1 MCFTFKK
8 RGRFEVIF
16 SPQNRPKRGTSKRSR
31 IRFDI
36 ADRQTDR
43 QTDAKTQNSI
53 AVILLSDILLRIIML
68 SSSSSSSSLRFW
80 TTTTSTALPS
90 SSSHH
95 QHHRRHFPSSL
106 SSSSS
111 SRTTTLHRTHASSSN
126 NNENENNK
134 NNDQDL
140 KAKLKSFA
148 REMNITDPNDFVD
161 MKQGGGLFTGG
172 KENNAAKNQIR
183 EDEQRALNAVTSA
196 EFTKAMLGVTVGLLA
211 LYLIIGPPPVEAP
224 LYK

>member
-1 MCFTFKK
+1 
-8 RGRFEVIF
+8 
-16 SPQNRPKRGTSKRSR
+16 
-31 IRFDI
+31 
-36 ADRQTDR
+36 
-43 QTDAKTQNSI
+43 
-53 AVILLSDILLRIIML
+53 ML
-68 SSSSSSSSLRFW
+68 SSPSSLRFW
-80 TTTTSTALPS
+80 TTTTSSALPS

-95 QHHRRHFPSSL
+95 HHHHRRHFPS

-126 NNENENNK
+126 NNDNENNK
-134 NNDQDL
+134 NDDENL

-161 MKQGGGLFTGG
+161 MKEGGGLFNGG

>member
-1 MCFTFKK
+1 
-8 RGRFEVIF
+8 
-16 SPQNRPKRGTSKRSR
+16 
-31 IRFDI
+31 
-36 ADRQTDR
+36 
-43 QTDAKTQNSI
+43 
-53 AVILLSDILLRIIML
+53 ML
-68 SSSSSSSSLRFW
+68 SSSSSLRFW
-80 TTTTSTALPS
+80 TTTSTALPS

-95 QHHRRHFPSSL
+95 HHHHHRRHFPSSSS

-111 SRTTTLHRTHASSSN
+111 SRTTTLHRTHASSSSSN
-126 NNENENNK
+126 NNN
-134 NNDQDL
+134 NNDNNSDQNL

-161 MKQGGGLFTGG
+161 MKQGGGLFNGG

>member
-1 MCFTFKK
+1 
-8 RGRFEVIF
+8 
-16 SPQNRPKRGTSKRSR
+16 
-31 IRFDI
+31 
-36 ADRQTDR
+36 
-43 QTDAKTQNSI
+43 
-53 AVILLSDILLRIIML
+53 ML
-68 SSSSSSSSLRFW
+68 FSSSSLRFW

-95 QHHRRHFPSSL
+95 HHHHRRHFPSS

-126 NNENENNK
+126 NNDNENKNK
-134 NNDQDL
+134 NNDENL

-148 REMNITDPNDFVD
+148 REMNITDPNEFVD

>member
-1 MCFTFKK
+1 
-8 RGRFEVIF
+8 
-16 SPQNRPKRGTSKRSR
+16 
-31 IRFDI
+31 
-36 ADRQTDR
+36 
-43 QTDAKTQNSI
+43 
-53 AVILLSDILLRIIML
+53 ML
-68 SSSSSSSSLRFW
+68 SSSSSLRFW
-80 TTTTSTALPS
+80 TSSALPS

-95 QHHRRHFPSSL
+95 HDHHHHRRHFPSSS

-111 SRTTTLHRTHASSSN
+111 SRTTTLHRTQASSN
-126 NNENENNK
+126 NNDDEN
-134 NNDQDL
+134 L

-148 REMNITDPNDFVD
+148 REMNITDPNEFVD

>member
-1 MCFTFKK
+1 
-8 RGRFEVIF
+8 
-16 SPQNRPKRGTSKRSR
+16 
-31 IRFDI
+31 
-36 ADRQTDR
+36 
-43 QTDAKTQNSI
+43 
-53 AVILLSDILLRIIML
+53 ML
-68 SSSSSSSSLRFW
+68 SSSSSLRFW
-80 TTTTSTALPS
+80 TSSALPS

-95 QHHRRHFPSSL
+95 HHHHRRHFPSSS

-111 SRTTTLHRTHASSSN
+111 SRTTTLHRTQASSN
-126 NNENENNK
+126 NNDNENNSNK
-134 NNDQDL
+134 NDDENL

>member
-1 MCFTFKK
+1 
-8 RGRFEVIF
+8 
-16 SPQNRPKRGTSKRSR
+16 
-31 IRFDI
+31 
-36 ADRQTDR
+36 
-43 QTDAKTQNSI
+43 
-53 AVILLSDILLRIIML
+53 ML
-68 SSSSSSSSLRFW
+68 SSSSSLRFW
-80 TTTTSTALPS
+80 TSSALPS

-95 QHHRRHFPSSL
+95 HHHHRRHFPSSS

-126 NNENENNK
+126 NNDNENKNK
-134 NNDQDL
+134 NNDENL

-161 MKQGGGLFTGG
+161 MKQGTGGLFNGG

>member
-1 MCFTFKK
+1 
-8 RGRFEVIF
+8 
-16 SPQNRPKRGTSKRSR
+16 
-31 IRFDI
+31 
-36 ADRQTDR
+36 
-43 QTDAKTQNSI
+43 
-53 AVILLSDILLRIIML
+53 ML
-68 SSSSSSSSLRFW
+68 SSSSSLRFW
-80 TTTTSTALPS
+80 TSTALPS
-90 SSSHH
+90 SSSH
-95 QHHRRHFPSSL
+95 QHHRRHFPS

-111 SRTTTLHRTHASSSN
+111 SRTTTLHRTRASSSSN
-126 NNENENNK
+126 NNNNK
-134 NNDQDL
+134 NDDENL

-148 REMNITDPNDFVD
+148 REMNITDPNEFVD

>member
-1 MCFTFKK
+1 
-8 RGRFEVIF
+8 
-16 SPQNRPKRGTSKRSR
+16 
-31 IRFDI
+31 
-36 ADRQTDR
+36 
-43 QTDAKTQNSI
+43 
-53 AVILLSDILLRIIML
+53 ML
-68 SSSSSSSSLRFW
+68 SSSSSSLRFW
-80 TTTTSTALPS
+80 TSSALPS

-95 QHHRRHFPSSL
+95 HHHHRRHFPSS

-111 SRTTTLHRTHASSSN
+111 SRTTTLHRTQASSN
-126 NNENENNK
+126 NNDNEN
-134 NNDQDL
+134 L
-140 KAKLKSFA
+140 KSKLKSFA
-148 REMNITDPNDFVD
+148 REMNITDPNEFVD

>member
-1 MCFTFKK
+1 
-8 RGRFEVIF
+8 
-16 SPQNRPKRGTSKRSR
+16 
-31 IRFDI
+31 
-36 ADRQTDR
+36 
-43 QTDAKTQNSI
+43 
-53 AVILLSDILLRIIML
+53 ML
-68 SSSSSSSSLRFW
+68 SSSSSSSLRFW
-80 TTTTSTALPS
+80 TSSALPS

-95 QHHRRHFPSSL
+95 HDHHHHRRHFPSS

-111 SRTTTLHRTHASSSN
+111 SRTTTLHRTQASSN
-126 NNENENNK
+126 NNDNENNSNK
-134 NNDQDL
+134 NDDENL

-148 REMNITDPNDFVD
+148 REMNITDPNEFVD
-161 MKQGGGLFTGG
+161 MKHGGGLFTGG

>member
-1 MCFTFKK
+1 
-8 RGRFEVIF
+8 
-16 SPQNRPKRGTSKRSR
+16 
-31 IRFDI
+31 
-36 ADRQTDR
+36 
-43 QTDAKTQNSI
+43 
-53 AVILLSDILLRIIML
+53 ML
-68 SSSSSSSSLRFW
+68 SSSSSLRFW
-80 TTTTSTALPS
+80 TSSALPS

-95 QHHRRHFPSSL
+95 HHHHRRHFPSS

-126 NNENENNK
+126 NNDNNENNSNK
-134 NNDQDL
+134 NDDENL

>member
-1 MCFTFKK
+1 
-8 RGRFEVIF
+8 
-16 SPQNRPKRGTSKRSR
+16 
-31 IRFDI
+31 
-36 ADRQTDR
+36 
-43 QTDAKTQNSI
+43 
-53 AVILLSDILLRIIML
+53 ML
-68 SSSSSSSSLRFW
+68 SSSSSLRFW
-80 TTTTSTALPS
+80 TSTALPS
-90 SSSHH
+90 SSSH
-95 QHHRRHFPSSL
+95 QHHRRHFPS

-111 SRTTTLHRTHASSSN
+111 SRTTTLHRTRASYSSSN
-126 NNENENNK
+126 NNNK
-134 NNDQDL
+134 NDDENL

-172 KENNAAKNQIR
+172 KSNNAAKNQIR

>member
-1 MCFTFKK
+1 
-8 RGRFEVIF
+8 
-16 SPQNRPKRGTSKRSR
+16 
-31 IRFDI
+31 
-36 ADRQTDR
+36 
-43 QTDAKTQNSI
+43 
-53 AVILLSDILLRIIML
+53 ML
-68 SSSSSSSSLRFW
+68 FSSSSLRFW

-95 QHHRRHFPSSL
+95 HHHHRRHFPSSS

-111 SRTTTLHRTHASSSN
+111 SRTTTLHRTHASSN
-126 NNENENNK
+126 NNDNENNSNK
-134 NNDQDL
+134 NDDENL

>member
-1 MCFTFKK
+1 
-8 RGRFEVIF
+8 
-16 SPQNRPKRGTSKRSR
+16 
-31 IRFDI
+31 
-36 ADRQTDR
+36 
-43 QTDAKTQNSI
+43 
-53 AVILLSDILLRIIML
+53 ML
-68 SSSSSSSSLRFW
+68 SSSSSLRFW
-80 TTTTSTALPS
+80 TSSALPS

-95 QHHRRHFPSSL
+95 HHHHRRHFPSSS

-111 SRTTTLHRTHASSSN
+111 SRTTTLHRTQASSN
-126 NNENENNK
+126 NNDDEN
-134 NNDQDL
+134 L

>member
-1 MCFTFKK
+1 
-8 RGRFEVIF
+8 
-16 SPQNRPKRGTSKRSR
+16 
-31 IRFDI
+31 
-36 ADRQTDR
+36 
-43 QTDAKTQNSI
+43 
-53 AVILLSDILLRIIML
+53 ML
-68 SSSSSSSSLRFW
+68 SSSSSLRFW
-80 TTTTSTALPS
+80 TSSALPS

-95 QHHRRHFPSSL
+95 HHRRHFPSSS

-111 SRTTTLHRTHASSSN
+111 SRTTTLHRTQASSN
-126 NNENENNK
+126 NNDNENNSNK
-134 NNDQDL
+134 NDDENL

-148 REMNITDPNDFVD
+148 REMNITDPNEFVD

>member
-1 MCFTFKK
+1 
-8 RGRFEVIF
+8 
-16 SPQNRPKRGTSKRSR
+16 
-31 IRFDI
+31 
-36 ADRQTDR
+36 
-43 QTDAKTQNSI
+43 
-53 AVILLSDILLRIIML
+53 ML
-68 SSSSSSSSLRFW
+68 SSSSSSLRFW
-80 TTTTSTALPS
+80 TSSALPS

-95 QHHRRHFPSSL
+95 HHHHHRRHFPSSS

-126 NNENENNK
+126 NNDNENNNK
-134 NNDQDL
+134 NNDENL

-148 REMNITDPNDFVD
+148 REMNITDPNEFVD

>member
-1 MCFTFKK
+1 
-8 RGRFEVIF
+8 
-16 SPQNRPKRGTSKRSR
+16 
-31 IRFDI
+31 
-36 ADRQTDR
+36 
-43 QTDAKTQNSI
+43 
-53 AVILLSDILLRIIML
+53 ML
-68 SSSSSSSSLRFW
+68 SSSSSLRFW
-80 TTTTSTALPS
+80 TSTALPS
-90 SSSHH
+90 SSSH
-95 QHHRRHFPSSL
+95 QHHRRHFPS

-126 NNENENNK
+126 NNDNENNK

-172 KENNAAKNQIR
+172 KSNNAAKNQIR

>member
-1 MCFTFKK
+1 
-8 RGRFEVIF
+8 
-16 SPQNRPKRGTSKRSR
+16 
-31 IRFDI
+31 
-36 ADRQTDR
+36 
-43 QTDAKTQNSI
+43 
-53 AVILLSDILLRIIML
+53 ML
-68 SSSSSSSSLRFW
+68 SSSSSSLRFW
-80 TTTTSTALPS
+80 TSSALPS

-95 QHHRRHFPSSL
+95 HHHHRRHFPS

-111 SRTTTLHRTHASSSN
+111 SRTTTLHRTQASSN
-126 NNENENNK
+126 NNDNENNSNK
-134 NNDQDL
+134 NDDENL

-148 REMNITDPNDFVD
+148 REMNITDPNEFVD

>member
-1 MCFTFKK
+1 
-8 RGRFEVIF
+8 
-16 SPQNRPKRGTSKRSR
+16 
-31 IRFDI
+31 
-36 ADRQTDR
+36 
-43 QTDAKTQNSI
+43 
-53 AVILLSDILLRIIML
+53 ML
-68 SSSSSSSSLRFW
+68 SSSSSLRFW
-80 TTTTSTALPS
+80 TSSALPS

-95 QHHRRHFPSSL
+95 HHHHRRHFPS

-111 SRTTTLHRTHASSSN
+111 SRTTTPHRTQASSN
-126 NNENENNK
+126 NNDSENNSNK
-134 NNDQDL
+134 NDDENL

-148 REMNITDPNDFVD
+148 REMNITDPNEFVD

>member
-1 MCFTFKK
+1 
-8 RGRFEVIF
+8 
-16 SPQNRPKRGTSKRSR
+16 
-31 IRFDI
+31 
-36 ADRQTDR
+36 
-43 QTDAKTQNSI
+43 
-53 AVILLSDILLRIIML
+53 ML
-68 SSSSSSSSLRFW
+68 SSSSSLRFW
-80 TTTTSTALPS
+80 TSSALPS

-95 QHHRRHFPSSL
+95 PHPHRRHFPSSS

-111 SRTTTLHRTHASSSN
+111 SRTTTLHRTQASSN
-126 NNENENNK
+126 NNDNENNSNK
-134 NNDQDL
+134 NDDENL

-148 REMNITDPNDFVD
+148 REMNITDPNEFVD

>member
-1 MCFTFKK
+1 
-8 RGRFEVIF
+8 
-16 SPQNRPKRGTSKRSR
+16 
-31 IRFDI
+31 
-36 ADRQTDR
+36 
-43 QTDAKTQNSI
+43 
-53 AVILLSDILLRIIML
+53 ML
-68 SSSSSSSSLRFW
+68 SSSSSLRFW
-80 TTTTSTALPS
+80 TNSALPS

-95 QHHRRHFPSSL
+95 PHHHRRHFPSSSS

-111 SRTTTLHRTHASSSN
+111 SRTTTLHRTQASSN
-126 NNENENNK
+126 NNDNENNSNK
-134 NNDQDL
+134 NDDENL

>member
-1 MCFTFKK
+1 
-8 RGRFEVIF
+8 
-16 SPQNRPKRGTSKRSR
+16 
-31 IRFDI
+31 
-36 ADRQTDR
+36 
-43 QTDAKTQNSI
+43 
-53 AVILLSDILLRIIML
+53 ML
-68 SSSSSSSSLRFW
+68 SSSSSLRFW
-80 TTTTSTALPS
+80 TSSALPS

-95 QHHRRHFPSSL
+95 HHHHHHRRHFPSS

-111 SRTTTLHRTHASSSN
+111 SRTTTLHRTQASSN
-126 NNENENNK
+126 NNDNENNSNK
-134 NNDQDL
+134 NDDENL

-148 REMNITDPNDFVD
+148 REMNITDPNEFVD

-196 EFTKAMLGVTVGLLA
+196 EFTKAMLGVTGGLLA

>member
-1 MCFTFKK
+1 M
-8 RGRFEVIF
+8 
-16 SPQNRPKRGTSKRSR
+16 
-31 IRFDI
+31 
-36 ADRQTDR
+36 
-43 QTDAKTQNSI
+43 
-53 AVILLSDILLRIIML
+53 LS

-80 TTTTSTALPS
+80 TSSALPS

-95 QHHRRHFPSSL
+95 HHHHHHHRRHFPSSS

-126 NNENENNK
+126 NNDNENKNK
-134 NNDQDL
+134 NNDENL
-140 KAKLKSFA
+140 KAKLKSCA
-148 REMNITDPNDFVD
+148 REMNITAPNDFVD

>member
-1 MCFTFKK
+1 
-8 RGRFEVIF
+8 
-16 SPQNRPKRGTSKRSR
+16 
-31 IRFDI
+31 
-36 ADRQTDR
+36 
-43 QTDAKTQNSI
+43 
-53 AVILLSDILLRIIML
+53 ML
-68 SSSSSSSSLRFW
+68 SSSSSLRFW
-80 TTTTSTALPS
+80 TSSALPS

-95 QHHRRHFPSSL
+95 HHHHHRRHFPSSS

-111 SRTTTLHRTHASSSN
+111 SRTTTLHRTQASSN
-126 NNENENNK
+126 NNDDEN
-134 NNDQDL
+134 L

-148 REMNITDPNDFVD
+148 REMNITDPNEFVD

>member
-1 MCFTFKK
+1 
-8 RGRFEVIF
+8 
-16 SPQNRPKRGTSKRSR
+16 
-31 IRFDI
+31 
-36 ADRQTDR
+36 
-43 QTDAKTQNSI
+43 
-53 AVILLSDILLRIIML
+53 ML
-68 SSSSSSSSLRFW
+68 SSSSSSLRFW
-80 TTTTSTALPS
+80 TSSALPS

-95 QHHRRHFPSSL
+95 HHHHRRHFPSS

-111 SRTTTLHRTHASSSN
+111 SRTTTLHRTQASSN
-126 NNENENNK
+126 NNDNENNSNK
-134 NNDQDL
+134 NDDENL

-148 REMNITDPNDFVD
+148 REMNITDPNEFVD

>member
-1 MCFTFKK
+1 
-8 RGRFEVIF
+8 
-16 SPQNRPKRGTSKRSR
+16 
-31 IRFDI
+31 
-36 ADRQTDR
+36 
-43 QTDAKTQNSI
+43 
-53 AVILLSDILLRIIML
+53 ML
-68 SSSSSSSSLRFW
+68 SSSSSLRFW
-80 TTTTSTALPS
+80 TSSALPS

-95 QHHRRHFPSSL
+95 FHHHHHRRHFPSSS

-111 SRTTTLHRTHASSSN
+111 SRTTTLHRTQASSN
-126 NNENENNK
+126 NNDNEN
-134 NNDQDL
+134 L
-140 KAKLKSFA
+140 KSKLKSFA
-148 REMNITDPNDFVD
+148 REMNITDPNEFVD

>member
-1 MCFTFKK
+1 
-8 RGRFEVIF
+8 
-16 SPQNRPKRGTSKRSR
+16 
-31 IRFDI
+31 
-36 ADRQTDR
+36 
-43 QTDAKTQNSI
+43 
-53 AVILLSDILLRIIML
+53 ML
-68 SSSSSSSSLRFW
+68 SSSSSSLRFW
-80 TTTTSTALPS
+80 TSSALPS

-95 QHHRRHFPSSL
+95 HHHHHRRHFPSS

-111 SRTTTLHRTHASSSN
+111 SRTTTLHRTQASSN
-126 NNENENNK
+126 NNDNENNSNK
-134 NNDQDL
+134 NDDENL

>member
-1 MCFTFKK
+1 
-8 RGRFEVIF
+8 
-16 SPQNRPKRGTSKRSR
+16 
-31 IRFDI
+31 
-36 ADRQTDR
+36 
-43 QTDAKTQNSI
+43 
-53 AVILLSDILLRIIML
+53 ML
-68 SSSSSSSSLRFW
+68 SSPSSSLRFW
-80 TTTTSTALPS
+80 TSSALPS

-95 QHHRRHFPSSL
+95 HHHHRRHFPSS

-111 SRTTTLHRTHASSSN
+111 SRTTTLHRTHASSYN
-126 NNENENNK
+126 NNDNENNSNK
-134 NNDQDL
+134 NDDENL

>member
-1 MCFTFKK
+1 
-8 RGRFEVIF
+8 
-16 SPQNRPKRGTSKRSR
+16 
-31 IRFDI
+31 
-36 ADRQTDR
+36 
-43 QTDAKTQNSI
+43 
-53 AVILLSDILLRIIML
+53 ML
-68 SSSSSSSSLRFW
+68 SSSSSSLRFW
-80 TTTTSTALPS
+80 TSSALPS

-95 QHHRRHFPSSL
+95 HHHHRRHFP

-111 SRTTTLHRTHASSSN
+111 SRTTTLHRTQASSN
-126 NNENENNK
+126 NNDNENNSNK
-134 NNDQDL
+134 NDDENL

-148 REMNITDPNDFVD
+148 REMNITDPNEFVD

>member
-1 MCFTFKK
+1 
-8 RGRFEVIF
+8 
-16 SPQNRPKRGTSKRSR
+16 
-31 IRFDI
+31 
-36 ADRQTDR
+36 
-43 QTDAKTQNSI
+43 
-53 AVILLSDILLRIIML
+53 ML
-68 SSSSSSSSLRFW
+68 SSSSSLRFW
-80 TTTTSTALPS
+80 TTTSTALPS

-95 QHHRRHFPSSL
+95 HHHHHRRHFPSSSS

-111 SRTTTLHRTHASSSN
+111 SRTTTLHRTRASSSSSDN
-126 NNENENNK
+126 NNNN
-134 NNDQDL
+134 NSDQNL

-161 MKQGGGLFTGG
+161 MKQGGGLFNGG

>member
-1 MCFTFKK
+1 M
-8 RGRFEVIF
+8 V
-16 SPQNRPKRGTSKRSR
+16 
-31 IRFDI
+31 
-36 ADRQTDR
+36 
-43 QTDAKTQNSI
+43 
-53 AVILLSDILLRIIML
+53 
-68 SSSSSSSSLRFW
+68 SSSSSSLRFW
-80 TTTTSTALPS
+80 TSSALPS

-95 QHHRRHFPSSL
+95 HHHHRRHFPSS

-126 NNENENNK
+126 NNDNNENNSNK
-134 NNDQDL
+134 NDDENL

-196 EFTKAMLGVTVGLLA
+196 EFTKTMLGVTVGLLA

>member
-1 MCFTFKK
+1 
-8 RGRFEVIF
+8 
-16 SPQNRPKRGTSKRSR
+16 
-31 IRFDI
+31 
-36 ADRQTDR
+36 
-43 QTDAKTQNSI
+43 
-53 AVILLSDILLRIIML
+53 ML
-68 SSSSSSSSLRFW
+68 SSSSSLRFW
-80 TTTTSTALPS
+80 TSSALPS

-95 QHHRRHFPSSL
+95 HHHHRRHFPSSSS

-111 SRTTTLHRTHASSSN
+111 SRTTTLHRTQASSN
-126 NNENENNK
+126 NNENENNSNK
-134 NNDQDL
+134 NDDENL

-148 REMNITDPNDFVD
+148 REMNITDPNEFVD

>member
-1 MCFTFKK
+1 
-8 RGRFEVIF
+8 
-16 SPQNRPKRGTSKRSR
+16 
-31 IRFDI
+31 
-36 ADRQTDR
+36 
-43 QTDAKTQNSI
+43 
-53 AVILLSDILLRIIML
+53 ML
-68 SSSSSSSSLRFW
+68 SSSSSLRFW
-80 TTTTSTALPS
+80 TSSALPS

-95 QHHRRHFPSSL
+95 HDHHHHRRHFPSS

-111 SRTTTLHRTHASSSN
+111 SRTTTLHRTQASSN
-126 NNENENNK
+126 NNDNEN
-134 NNDQDL
+134 L
-140 KAKLKSFA
+140 KSKLKSFA
-148 REMNITDPNDFVD
+148 REMNITDPNEFVD

>member
-1 MCFTFKK
+1 
-8 RGRFEVIF
+8 
-16 SPQNRPKRGTSKRSR
+16 
-31 IRFDI
+31 
-36 ADRQTDR
+36 
-43 QTDAKTQNSI
+43 
-53 AVILLSDILLRIIML
+53 ML
-68 SSSSSSSSLRFW
+68 SSSSSSLRFW
-80 TTTTSTALPS
+80 TSSALPS

-95 QHHRRHFPSSL
+95 HHHHRRHFPSSS

-111 SRTTTLHRTHASSSN
+111 SRTTTLHRTQASSN
-126 NNENENNK
+126 NNDNENNSNK
-134 NNDQDL
+134 NDDENL

-148 REMNITDPNDFVD
+148 REMNITDPNEFVD

>member
-1 MCFTFKK
+1 
-8 RGRFEVIF
+8 
-16 SPQNRPKRGTSKRSR
+16 
-31 IRFDI
+31 
-36 ADRQTDR
+36 
-43 QTDAKTQNSI
+43 
-53 AVILLSDILLRIIML
+53 ML
-68 SSSSSSSSLRFW
+68 SSSSSSLRFW
-80 TTTTSTALPS
+80 TCSALPS

-95 QHHRRHFPSSL
+95 HHHHRRHFPSSS

-111 SRTTTLHRTHASSSN
+111 SRTTTLHRTQASSN
-126 NNENENNK
+126 NNDDEN
-134 NNDQDL
+134 L

-148 REMNITDPNDFVD
+148 REMNITDPNEFVD

>member
-1 MCFTFKK
+1 
-8 RGRFEVIF
+8 
-16 SPQNRPKRGTSKRSR
+16 
-31 IRFDI
+31 
-36 ADRQTDR
+36 
-43 QTDAKTQNSI
+43 
-53 AVILLSDILLRIIML
+53 ML
-68 SSSSSSSSLRFW
+68 SSSSSLRFW
-80 TTTTSTALPS
+80 TSSALPS

-95 QHHRRHFPSSL
+95 HHHHRRHFPSS

-126 NNENENNK
+126 NNDNENNK
-134 NNDQDL
+134 NDDENL

>member
-1 MCFTFKK
+1 
-8 RGRFEVIF
+8 
-16 SPQNRPKRGTSKRSR
+16 
-31 IRFDI
+31 
-36 ADRQTDR
+36 
-43 QTDAKTQNSI
+43 
-53 AVILLSDILLRIIML
+53 ML
-68 SSSSSSSSLRFW
+68 SSSSSLRFW
-80 TTTTSTALPS
+80 TTTSTALPS
-90 SSSHH
+90 SSSH
-95 QHHRRHFPSSL
+95 QHHRRHFPSSSS

-111 SRTTTLHRTHASSSN
+111 SRTTTLHRTRASSSSSDN
-126 NNENENNK
+126 NNNN
-134 NNDQDL
+134 NSDQNL

-161 MKQGGGLFTGG
+161 MKQGGGLFNGG

>member
-1 MCFTFKK
+1 
-8 RGRFEVIF
+8 
-16 SPQNRPKRGTSKRSR
+16 
-31 IRFDI
+31 
-36 ADRQTDR
+36 
-43 QTDAKTQNSI
+43 
-53 AVILLSDILLRIIML
+53 ML
-68 SSSSSSSSLRFW
+68 SSSSSLRFW
-80 TTTTSTALPS
+80 TTTSTALPS

-95 QHHRRHFPSSL
+95 HHHHHRRHFPSSS

-111 SRTTTLHRTHASSSN
+111 SRTTTLHRTRASSSDN
-126 NNENENNK
+126 NNNN
-134 NNDQDL
+134 NSDQNL

-172 KENNAAKNQIR
+172 KSNNAAKNQIR

>member
-1 MCFTFKK
+1 
-8 RGRFEVIF
+8 
-16 SPQNRPKRGTSKRSR
+16 
-31 IRFDI
+31 
-36 ADRQTDR
+36 
-43 QTDAKTQNSI
+43 
-53 AVILLSDILLRIIML
+53 ML
-68 SSSSSSSSLRFW
+68 SSSSSSLRFW
-80 TTTTSTALPS
+80 TSSALPS

-95 QHHRRHFPSSL
+95 HHHHRRHFPSSS

-111 SRTTTLHRTHASSSN
+111 SRTTTLHRTQASSN
-126 NNENENNK
+126 NNDNENNSNK
-134 NNDQDL
+134 NDDENL

>member
-1 MCFTFKK
+1 
-8 RGRFEVIF
+8 
-16 SPQNRPKRGTSKRSR
+16 
-31 IRFDI
+31 
-36 ADRQTDR
+36 
-43 QTDAKTQNSI
+43 
-53 AVILLSDILLRIIML
+53 ML
-68 SSSSSSSSLRFW
+68 SSSSSSLRFW
-80 TTTTSTALPS
+80 TSSALPS

-95 QHHRRHFPSSL
+95 HHHHHHHRRHFPSSS

-111 SRTTTLHRTHASSSN
+111 SRTTTLHRTQASSN
-126 NNENENNK
+126 NNDDEN
-134 NNDQDL
+134 L

-148 REMNITDPNDFVD
+148 REMNITDPNEFVD